1 MYADLAGDIEK
12 RFDTSNFEVERP
24 QPIEKSKAVIKLMN
38 NELGRQK
45 MNKMKVETKDMQL
58 SGRWLYW

>member
-24 QPIEKSKAVIKLMN
+24 QPIEKNKAVIKLMN